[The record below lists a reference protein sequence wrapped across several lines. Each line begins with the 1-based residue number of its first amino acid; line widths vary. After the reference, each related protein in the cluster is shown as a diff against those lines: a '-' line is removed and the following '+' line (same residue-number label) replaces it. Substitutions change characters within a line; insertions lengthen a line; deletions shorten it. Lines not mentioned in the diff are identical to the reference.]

1 MLRGY
6 IMKIELYER
15 MLETELKYVKSF
27 SDYVEQQ
34 KVITFKDYKL
44 VDMYMHNF
52 IFMKELM
59 GKDELRIFIEKELEE
74 MQRENSEHLHIMMD
88 YGVKWDD
95 LKNLIPEP
103 EITEYCF
110 MAIEPKDFNKLK
122 VKDDCIVL
130 KAGTL
135 EILDDGYKADV
146 QANKVA
152 MGEEFALKRSKRKME
167 VYEDNPYLNLYV
179 CYKGKEPIGKCELFI
194 KDGIAKIEDFDIIE
208 EYQKQGFG
216 TSMLHKLLEES
227 LNAGADIAY
236 LITDNFD
243 TAKDMYKKCGFSKCG
258 VKTSILFIR

>member
-1 MLRGY
+1 V
-6 IMKIELYER
+6 KIELYER
-15 MLETELKYVKSF
+15 ILENELKYIKCF

-34 KVITFKDYKL
+34 KFIKFIDHNL
-44 VDMYMHNF
+44 LDMYMHNF
-52 IFMKELM
+52 IFLKELM
-59 GKDELRIFIEKELEE
+59 ETDELRSFIENKLGE
-74 MQRENSEHLHIMMD
+74 MQKSNNEHLHIMMD
-88 YGVKWDD
+88 YGVKWDEV
-95 LKNLIPEP
+95 KNLIQEP

-110 MAIEPKDFNKLK
+110 MAIEPKDFDELK
-122 VKDDCIVL
+122 IKDDCIAL
-130 KAGTL
+130 KADTL
-135 EILDDGYKADV
+135 EILNDGYKADV

-152 MGEEFALKRSKRKME
+152 MGEEFAIKRSKRKME
-167 VYEDNPYLNLYV
+167 VYKDNPDLNLYV

-208 EYQKQGFG
+208 EYQKQGYG

-258 VKTSILFIR
+258 VKTSILFMR

>member
-1 MLRGY
+1 
-6 IMKIELYER
+6 MKIELYER
-15 MLETELKYVKSF
+15 ILENELKYIKCF

-34 KVITFKDYKL
+34 KFIKFIDHNL
-44 VDMYMHNF
+44 LDMYMHNF
-52 IFMKELM
+52 IFLKELM
-59 GKDELRIFIEKELEE
+59 ETDELRSFIENKLGE
-74 MQRENSEHLHIMMD
+74 MQKSNNEHLHIMMD
-88 YGVKWDD
+88 YGVKWDEV
-95 LKNLIPEP
+95 KNLIQEP

-110 MAIEPKDFNKLK
+110 MAIEPKDFDELK
-122 VKDDCIVL
+122 IKDDCIAL
-130 KAGTL
+130 KADTL
-135 EILDDGYKADV
+135 EILNDGYKADV

-152 MGEEFALKRSKRKME
+152 MGEEFAIKRSKRKME
-167 VYEDNPYLNLYV
+167 VYKDNPDLNLYV

-208 EYQKQGFG
+208 EYQKQGYG

-258 VKTSILFIR
+258 VKTSILFMR